1 MKKPHTCG
9 EAGDQTEL
17 ARPHTGHTRDTGDS
31 EVTAAAATLQWWP
44 LQNVNRE
51 RPQLS
56 VVIIML

>member
-17 ARPHTGHTRDTGDS
+17 ARPHWHGDTGDS

>member
-1 MKKPHTCG
+1 MEKPHTCG

-17 ARPHTGHTRDTGDS
+17 ARPHWLGDTGHS
-31 EVTAAAATLQWWP
+31 EVTAAAATLQWP

-56 VVIIML
+56 VVVIML

>member
-1 MKKPHTCG
+1 MKKPHTCL

-17 ARPHTGHTRDTGDS
+17 ARPHYWHGDTEDS